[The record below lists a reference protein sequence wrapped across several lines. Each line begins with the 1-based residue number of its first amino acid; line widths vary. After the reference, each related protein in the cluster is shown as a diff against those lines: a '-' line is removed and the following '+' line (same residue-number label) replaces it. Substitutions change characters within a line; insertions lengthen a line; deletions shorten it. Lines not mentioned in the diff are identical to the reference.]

1 MSVEMNC
8 KVAGELVPI
17 SSGLRGRSGAHT
29 GQVTSPLQGNYL
41 NLFNLING
49 MIEVNAH
56 TGKKYYIQLKECFAK
71 VFCSLKQAFFQNK
84 KKLQTV
90 LIIFF
95 QLSSGHSSLKA
106 RFVECTTNGC
116 FINRFYY
123 LTSEFLHLLQS

>member
-1 MSVEMNC
+1 MAELLTLSLRECPATLRRKLISATVECHCNIMSVEMNC

-17 SSGLRGRSGAHT
+17 SSGLWARSGAHT

-41 NLFNLING
+41 NLSNLING

-95 QLSSGHSSLKA
+95 QLSS
-106 RFVECTTNGC
+106 
-116 FINRFYY
+116 
-123 LTSEFLHLLQS
+123 